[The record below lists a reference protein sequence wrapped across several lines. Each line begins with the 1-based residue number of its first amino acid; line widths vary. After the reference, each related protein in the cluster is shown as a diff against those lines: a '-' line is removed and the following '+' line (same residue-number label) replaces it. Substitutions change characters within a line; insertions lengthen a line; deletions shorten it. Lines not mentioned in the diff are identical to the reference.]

1 MKRFLLFS
9 ILPLLLIYYSCKK
22 ETIIKE
28 VPITHSWSLD
38 SNIYGIDKILLTS
51 LPLNDSLIAVASN
64 YRITYVNAK
73 RLGYTESI
81 GIEGKSY
88 YSSLAPPS
96 ISKTFT
102 VSVTNPNRLVVFS
115 TFYPTFQGGVPISFS
130 PTYSNSPTSQ
140 KTLPVGSLFYS
151 GCPIVNDK
159 YVLAPFETDWTGS
172 KATFSLIKVGKMGL
186 TTAIVS
192 TKNITAEAAPT
203 TFFSGGVDFSAS
215 FFGKFFYTYNT
226 QFFRIDTLG
235 NVKSFGWSPMLTA
248 LSGSVN
254 QMFTLNNYLFALAGE
269 CTFFVSQDQGEN
281 WSVFYQCV
289 AGDSYSGLTY
299 YNVGK
304 DVYATYRSQLCKVT
318 LSGETLKFQELDN
331 DGLQGS
337 QITSINKCGKYAF
350 VTTLSGLYYR
360 DTTKFNTLKK

>member
-1 MKRFLLFS
+1 MKKFLLFS
-9 ILPLLLIYYSCKK
+9 ILPLLVIYYSCKK

-38 SNIYGIDKILLTS
+38 SNFYGINKILLTS

-64 YRITYVNAK
+64 YRITYVNTK
-73 RLGYTESI
+73 KLGYTESI
-81 GIEGKSY
+81 GIEGKNY
-88 YSSLAPPS
+88 FSSLAPPS

-102 VSVTNPNRLVVFS
+102 VSVTDPNRLVVFS
-115 TFYPTFQGGVPISFS
+115 TYYPTFQGGVPYSFS
-130 PTYSNSPTSQ
+130 PTYSNSNTSQ
-140 KTLPVGSLFYS
+140 KSLPVGSLFYS

-159 YVLAPFETDWTGS
+159 YVLAPFETDWIGS

-186 TTAIVS
+186 TTAIIS
-192 TKNITAEAAPT
+192 TKNITAMAAPT

-235 NVKSFGWSPMLTA
+235 NVKSFGFNPMINVPT
-248 LSGSVN
+248 SCVS
-254 QMFTLNNYLFALAGE
+254 QMFTLNNNLFALAGG
-269 CTFFVSQDQGEN
+269 TFFISQDQGET
-281 WSVFYQCV
+281 WSVFYKCV
-289 AGDSYSGLTY
+289 AGDSYSALTY

-304 DVYATYRSQLCKVT
+304 EVYGAYLSQLCKVT

-360 DTTKFNTLKK
+360 DSTSFNTFKK